1 MEIYYSPGAILP
13 DDDDDDT
20 LPEIL
25 SCKLLQKIST
35 DHLNLKTMS
44 DILEGM
50 VHYYNSDINDE

>member
-13 DDDDDDT
+13 GDDDT

>member
-13 DDDDDDT
+13 DDDDT